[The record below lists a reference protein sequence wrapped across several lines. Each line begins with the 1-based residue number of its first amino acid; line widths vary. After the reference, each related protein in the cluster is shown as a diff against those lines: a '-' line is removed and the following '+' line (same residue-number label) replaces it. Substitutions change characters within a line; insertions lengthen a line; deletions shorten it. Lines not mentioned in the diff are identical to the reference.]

1 MYDAQ
6 NTDMVQSL
14 LERLERLE
22 QELRTEIESLQESSR
37 PVMLDQQA
45 VGRVSRG
52 DAMQQQSM
60 AQANLERCEQRLEQ
74 VNHALHR
81 IASPEDYGYCENC
94 DEPISIARLKA
105 YPESRL
111 CLKCQETFEQT

>member
-6 NTDMVQSL
+6 DKDVVQSL
-14 LERLERLE
+14 LERLQTLE
-22 QELRTEIESLQESSR
+22 QELRSEIDSLQDSSQ

-60 AQANLERCEQRLEQ
+60 AQANLERCELRLEQ
-74 VNHALHR
+74 VNYALHR
-81 IASPEDYGYCENC
+81 IASPEEYGYCEVC
-94 DEPISIARLKA
+94 DEPISVARLQA
-105 YPESRL
+105 YPESRF
-111 CLKCQETFEQT
+111 CLSCQEKLEQD